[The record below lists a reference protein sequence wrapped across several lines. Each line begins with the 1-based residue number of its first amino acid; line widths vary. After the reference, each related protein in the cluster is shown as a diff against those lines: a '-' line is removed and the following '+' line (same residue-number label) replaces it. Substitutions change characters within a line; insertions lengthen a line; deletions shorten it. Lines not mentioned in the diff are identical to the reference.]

1 MESSG
6 SWDVVWTNRELF
18 TSGLWATVLL
28 SLAAIG
34 TGTALGIVVAAVR
47 TSRIPV
53 LAQLARVY
61 LEIFRGTPLLIQLLF
76 LYFGAA
82 YLNIA
87 GITVFGAA
95 LLALTLYEG
104 AYIAEIFRA
113 GIEAVPRGQWE
124 AARVL
129 GLGRVQSFVSVV
141 LPQTRAIVLPPLVG
155 QYLSLVKDTSI
166 AVVIGYVELLRQG
179 QAVVDRVGHPGAA
192 YLAVAVLYFVICYP
206 LSLVVRRMERK
217 AVVA

>member
-1 MESSG
+1 MDWSVIS
-6 SWDVVWTNRELF
+6 DNRDLYL
-18 TSGLWATVLL
+18 SGLWSTVLL
-28 SLAAIG
+28 SLAAIA
-34 TGTALGIVVAAVR
+34 TGTLAGLLVAAVR

-53 LAQLARVY
+53 LAQLARGY
-61 LEIFRGTPLLIQLLF
+61 LEVFRGTPLLIQMLF
-76 LYFGAA
+76 IYFGAA
-82 YLNIA
+82 YLSGFDIS
-87 GITVFGAA
+87 VFGAA
-95 LLALTLYEG
+95 LLALTLYQG

-129 GLGRVQSFVSVV
+129 GLGRAQTFTGVI

-155 QYLSLVKDTSI
+155 QYLSLIKDTSI

-179 QAVVDRVGHPGAA
+179 QAVIDRVGDPATS

-206 LSLVVRRMERK
+206 LSVLVRRMERK
-217 AVVA
+217 AVTA

>member
-1 MESSG
+1 MDWSVIWS
-6 SWDVVWTNRELF
+6 NRELF
-18 TSGLWATVLL
+18 TSGLWATVQL
-28 SLAAIG
+28 SAAAIV
-34 TGTALGIVVAAVR
+34 TGTLAGLVVAAVR
-47 TSRIPV
+47 TSRVPV

-61 LEIFRGTPLLIQLLF
+61 LEVFRGTPLLIQMLF
-76 LYFGAA
+76 IYFGAA
-82 YLNIA
+82 YLNLA

-95 LLALTLYEG
+95 LLALTLYQG
-104 AYIAEIFRA
+104 AYIAEIFRS
-113 GIEAVPRGQWE
+113 GIEAVPKGQWE

-129 GLGRVQSFVSVV
+129 GLGRARSFVSVI

-155 QYLSLVKDTSI
+155 QYLSLIKDTSI

-179 QAVVDRVGHPGAA
+179 QAVIDRAGDPATT

-217 AVVA
+217 AVLA

>member
-1 MESSG
+1 MDWSVIWS
-6 SWDVVWTNRELF
+6 NRELYV
-18 TSGLWATVLL
+18 SGLWATVLL
-28 SLAAIG
+28 SLAAIA
-34 TGTALGIVVAAVR
+34 TGTLLGLVVAAVR

-53 LAQLARVY
+53 LAQLARGY
-61 LEIFRGTPLLIQLLF
+61 LEVFRGTPLLIQMLF

-82 YLNIA
+82 YLGLV

-95 LLALTLYEG
+95 LLALTLYQG

-129 GLGRVQSFVSVV
+129 GLPRIQTFLSVI

-155 QYLSLVKDTSI
+155 QYLSLIKDTSI
-166 AVVIGYVELLRQG
+166 AVVIGYVELVRQG
-179 QAVVDRVGHPGAA
+179 QAVIDRVGDPATS
-192 YLAVAVLYFVICYP
+192 YVAVSVLYFVICYP
-206 LSLVVRRMERK
+206 LSLLVRHMERK
-217 AVVA
+217 AVTA

>member
-1 MESSG
+1 MDWSVIWS
-6 SWDVVWTNRELF
+6 NRELYV
-18 TSGLWATVLL
+18 SGLWATILL
-28 SLAAIG
+28 SIAAIA
-34 TGTALGIVVAAVR
+34 TGTLVGLVVAAVR

-53 LAQLARVY
+53 LAQLARGY
-61 LEIFRGTPLLIQLLF
+61 LEIFRGTPLLIQMLF

-82 YLNIA
+82 YLGLV

-95 LLALTLYEG
+95 LLALTLYQG

-129 GLGRVQSFVSVV
+129 GLPRVQTFLSVI

-155 QYLSLVKDTSI
+155 QYLSLIKDTSI
-166 AVVIGYVELLRQG
+166 AVVIGYVELVRQG
-179 QAVVDRVGHPGAA
+179 QAVIDRVGDPATS
-192 YLAVAVLYFVICYP
+192 YVAVAVLYFVICYP
-206 LSLVVRRMERK
+206 LSLLVRRMERK
-217 AVVA
+217 AVTA

>member
-1 MESSG
+1 MDWSVIWS
-6 SWDVVWTNRELF
+6 NRELYV
-18 TSGLWATVLL
+18 SGLWATVLL
-28 SLAAIG
+28 SIAAIA
-34 TGTALGIVVAAVR
+34 TGTLLGLLVAAVR

-53 LAQLARVY
+53 LAQLARGY
-61 LEIFRGTPLLIQLLF
+61 LEVFRGTPLLIQMLF

-82 YLNIA
+82 YLGLV

-95 LLALTLYEG
+95 LLALTLYQG

-129 GLGRVQSFVSVV
+129 GLPRIQTFFSVV

-155 QYLSLVKDTSI
+155 QYLSLIKDTSI
-166 AVVIGYVELLRQG
+166 AVVIGYVELVRQG
-179 QAVVDRVGHPGAA
+179 QAVIDRVGAPGTS

-206 LSLVVRRMERK
+206 LSLLVRHMERK
-217 AVVA
+217 ALTA

>member
-1 MESSG
+1 MDWSVIWS
-6 SWDVVWTNRELF
+6 NRELF
-18 TSGLWATVLL
+18 TSGLWATVQL
-28 SLAAIG
+28 SAAAIV
-34 TGTALGIVVAAVR
+34 TGTLAGLVVAAVR
-47 TSRIPV
+47 TSRVPV

-61 LEIFRGTPLLIQLLF
+61 LEVFRGTPLLIQMLF
-76 LYFGAA
+76 IYFGAA
-82 YLNIA
+82 YLNLA

-95 LLALTLYEG
+95 LLALTLYQG
-104 AYIAEIFRA
+104 AYIAEIFRS
-113 GIEAVPRGQWE
+113 GIEAVPKGQWE

-129 GLGRVQSFVSVV
+129 GLGRLRSFVSVI

-179 QAVVDRVGHPGAA
+179 QAVIDRAGDPATT

-217 AVVA
+217 AVLA

>member
-1 MESSG
+1 MDWSVIWS
-6 SWDVVWTNRELF
+6 NRELYV
-18 TSGLWATVLL
+18 SGLWATVLL
-28 SLAAIG
+28 SIAAIA
-34 TGTALGIVVAAVR
+34 TGTLLGLLVAAVR

-53 LAQLARVY
+53 LAQLARGY
-61 LEIFRGTPLLIQLLF
+61 LEVFRGTPLLIQMLF

-82 YLNIA
+82 YLGLV

-95 LLALTLYEG
+95 LLALTLYQG

-129 GLGRVQSFVSVV
+129 GLPRIQTFFSVV

-155 QYLSLVKDTSI
+155 QYLSLIKDTSI
-166 AVVIGYVELLRQG
+166 AVVIGYVELVRQG
-179 QAVVDRVGHPGAA
+179 QAVIDRVGAPGTS

-206 LSLVVRRMERK
+206 LSLLVRHMERK
-217 AVVA
+217 AVTA

>member
-1 MESSG
+1 MDWSVIWS
-6 SWDVVWTNRELF
+6 NRTLF
-18 TSGLWATVLL
+18 TDGLWATALL
-28 SLAAIG
+28 SVAAIA
-34 TGTALGIVVAAVR
+34 TGTLTGLVVAAVR
-47 TSRIPV
+47 TSRVPL
-53 LAQLARVY
+53 LAQVARAY
-61 LEIFRGTPLLIQLLF
+61 LEVFRGTPLLIQMLF

-82 YLNIA
+82 YLNLA

-95 LLALTLYEG
+95 LLALTLYQG

-124 AARVL
+124 ASRVL
-129 GLGRVQSFVSVV
+129 GLSRTQTFTTVI

-166 AVVIGYVELLRQG
+166 AVVIGYVELVRQG
-179 QAVVDRVGHPGAA
+179 QAVIDRAGDPATT
-192 YLAVAVLYFVICYP
+192 YLAVAALYFVICYP

-217 AVVA
+217 AVTA

>member
-1 MESSG
+1 MDWPVIWS
-6 SWDVVWTNRELF
+6 NRQLF
-18 TSGLWATVLL
+18 TDGLGATALL
-28 SLAAIG
+28 SVAAIATATL
-34 TGTALGIVVAAVR
+34 TGLVVAAVR
-47 TSRIPV
+47 TSRIPL
-53 LAQLARVY
+53 LAQAARVY
-61 LEIFRGTPLLIQLLF
+61 LEVFRGTPLLIQMLF

-82 YLNIA
+82 YLNLA

-95 LLALTLYEG
+95 LLALTLYQG

-124 AARVL
+124 ASRVL
-129 GLGRVQSFVSVV
+129 GLSPTQTFLTVI

-179 QAVVDRVGHPGAA
+179 QAVIDRAGDPATT
-192 YLAVAVLYFVICYP
+192 YLAVAALYFVICYP

-217 AVVA
+217 AVTA

>member
-1 MESSG
+1 MDWSVIWS
-6 SWDVVWTNRELF
+6 NRELF
-18 TSGLWATVLL
+18 TDGLWATVLL
-28 SLAAIG
+28 SLAAIA
-34 TGTALGIVVAAVR
+34 TGTLTGLLVAAVR
-47 TSRIPV
+47 TSRVPL
-53 LAQLARVY
+53 LAQLARIY
-61 LEIFRGTPLLIQLLF
+61 LEVFRGTPLLIQMLF

-82 YLNIA
+82 YLNLA

-95 LLALTLYEG
+95 LLALTLYQG

-129 GLGRVQSFVSVV
+129 GITRVQTFTTVI

-166 AVVIGYVELLRQG
+166 AVVIGYVELVRQG
-179 QAVVDRVGHPGAA
+179 QAVIDRAGDPATT
-192 YLAVAVLYFVICYP
+192 YLAVAALYFVICYP

-217 AVVA
+217 AVIA